1 MRRKR
6 GGREG
11 RGQRSGAGVAAM
23 GEGWDDS
30 GGSLH
35 LGCEVVVDGGF
46 WCGLMR
52 RMVVALGETVVFV
65 VSRGGDRTAEEG
77 KR

>member
-52 RMVVALGETVVFV
+52 RMGGGLFGRFCCGDGGG
-65 VSRGGDRTAEEG
+65 SRWVWRW
-77 KR
+77 